1 MSATLHSFFYCYID
15 LLLSGGLALGTCLLA
30 DFEWG
35 LLKILAAEQ
44 GKVSMVREAIH
55 LDDTL

>member
-15 LLLSGGLALGTCLLA
+15 LLLSGSLTLGARLLA

-35 LLKILAAEQ
+35 LLKILAAEE
-44 GKVSMVREAIH
+44 GKVAMVREAIH
-55 LDDTL
+55 LDDAL